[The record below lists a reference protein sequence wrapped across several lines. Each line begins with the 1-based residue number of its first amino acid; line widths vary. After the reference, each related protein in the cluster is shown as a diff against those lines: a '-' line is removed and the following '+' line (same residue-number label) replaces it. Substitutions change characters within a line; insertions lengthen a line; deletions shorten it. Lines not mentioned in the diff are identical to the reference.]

1 MLTDMI
7 VIDGR
12 MGRARYARITLLSLL
27 LVTFGSIM
35 LIFPWVMSVANGIEL
50 VPLGMSSFFALV
62 LLALGLW
69 MAVAS
74 SIRRLHD
81 LGWSAVWLAP
91 CAVPV
96 EYVAIPAI
104 VVLSLALSFVR
115 GNRGENAY
123 GPDPLAA

>member
-1 MLTDMI
+1 MLKDML

-12 MGRARYARITLLSLL
+12 MGRARYARITLFSLL

-35 LIFPWVMSVANGIEL
+35 LIFPWAMSMANGVEL
-50 VPLGMSSFFALV
+50 MPLGLSSFFALI

-74 SIRRLHD
+74 SIRRIHD
-81 LGWSAVWLAP
+81 LGWSALWLAP

-96 EYVAIPAI
+96 EIVAIPALVI
-104 VVLSLALSFVR
+104 LSVALSFVR
-115 GNRGENAY
+115 GTRGVNAF